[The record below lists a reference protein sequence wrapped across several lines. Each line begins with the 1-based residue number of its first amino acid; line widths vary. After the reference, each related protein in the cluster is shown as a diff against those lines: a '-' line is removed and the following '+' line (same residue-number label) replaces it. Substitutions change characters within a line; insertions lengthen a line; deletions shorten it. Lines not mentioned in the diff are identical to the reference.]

1 MIYKNGKL
9 ILEVQ
14 NNMTELVDQIEKQV
28 QRKIGAI
35 RKGSQLIWL
44 TVYNE
49 IFGVFGSGVWLQD
62 RPWKG
67 DELWKNN

>member
-1 MIYKNGKL
+1 MIYRNGKL

-14 NNMTELVDQIEKQV
+14 NNLTEIIDQIEQKV

-35 RKGSQLIWL
+35 HKGSQLIWL

-49 IFGVFGSGVWLQD
+49 VFGCFGGGTWLQD
-62 RPWKG
+62 RTWKS